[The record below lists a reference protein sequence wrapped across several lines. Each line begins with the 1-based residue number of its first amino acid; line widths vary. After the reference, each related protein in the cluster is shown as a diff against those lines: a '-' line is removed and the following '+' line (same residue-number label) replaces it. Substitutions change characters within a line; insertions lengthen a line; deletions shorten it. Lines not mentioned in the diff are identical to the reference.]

1 MVHIRQFPRKPR
13 HFADLFEEHGKGSI
27 ARLPAHQNG
36 GFEVH
41 YIAKGHLHWDIEGRH
56 FLVAPHSVFFTF
68 PWEKH
73 GSCADFE
80 PGHYFHFVV
89 YRLRSTGNNQ
99 PGKVRLIDDFGLSE
113 TEQRDIFRKL
123 SSARDRSFA
132 ASPDFGWVMTQ
143 LTQELAQPGIMAR
156 TRVMALSRAV
166 LCELVRC
173 VHHAETQPPKNST
186 SQRRILQFVD
196 QLRTRYA
203 EPWTLGSM
211 AAACRLGRTQFEK
224 LTRELTGDAP
234 SFLLNRF
241 RVNQSQ
247 EFLKNKNKSITDVAF
262 EAGFSSSQYFARVF
276 RNLVGM
282 TPSEYRRQRGNLAR
296 YDRHFLRALARLR
309 KGRNGHDSKLEP
321 AR

>member
-1 MVHIRQFPRKPR
+1 MLQIRQFPRRPR
-13 HFADLFEEHGKGSI
+13 YFSELFEEHGSGSI
-27 ARLPAHQNG
+27 ARLPTHQNG

-41 YIAKGHLHWDIEGRH
+41 YIAKGHLHWEIEGRP

-89 YRLRSTGNNQ
+89 YRLGSAGNND
-99 PGKVRLIDDFGLSE
+99 PKKVRLINEFGLSE

-123 SSARDRSFA
+123 SSARKRCFA

-156 TRVMALSRAV
+156 TRVLALSRAV
-166 LCELVRC
+166 LCELVRS
-173 VHHAETQPPKNST
+173 VHQAEAQVPKNST

-196 QLRTRYA
+196 ELRTRCA

-211 AAACRLGRTQFEK
+211 ASACRLGRTQFER
-224 LTRELTGDAP
+224 LTKELTGDAP
-234 SFLLNRF
+234 SYLLNRF

-247 EFLKNKNKSITDVAF
+247 AFLKNGDKSITDVAF
-262 EAGFSSSQYFARVF
+262 ESGFSSSQYFARVF
-276 RNLVGM
+276 KSLAGM
-282 TPSEYRRQRGNLAR
+282 TPSEYRHQRGDLAR
-296 YDRHFLRALARLR
+296 YDQYFLRALARLR
-309 KGRNGHDSKLEP
+309 NTHYRRNSNLKVIH
-321 AR
+321 